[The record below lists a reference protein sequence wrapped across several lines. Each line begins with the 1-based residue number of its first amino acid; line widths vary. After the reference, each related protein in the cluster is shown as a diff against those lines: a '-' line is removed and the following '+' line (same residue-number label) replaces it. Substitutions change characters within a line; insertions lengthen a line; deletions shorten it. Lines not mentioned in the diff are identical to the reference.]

1 MAQLDKAFQVKPASR
16 DLVRNLSRS
25 DVCRLIPLT
34 EDIRY
39 SWWLGDNN
47 NNRKPPM
54 AEKDYIAM
62 WYHARKPYGINDTI
76 YWGWYDP
83 DTNSIDW
90 QTWQH
95 ADADGMAGFANI
107 LRPMGY
113 PCSPLPV
120 CNETKVPGSLVY
132 SSLSNIIA
140 ERMVKGDKPFYWFYP
155 MNVRGATG
163 IKTESFNQVSGVYML
178 TDPVSTPESWQS
190 QMRQRFKA
198 KQHWANWK
206 LANIGK
212 YVGYA
217 GVKLIYRLTSG
228 KQFYMGNCSNMGSWP
243 FPGQDNPPKQN
254 NLRLI
259 AVAPGT
265 ANYPISAT
273 MTEWYGQLTLTLK
286 MHPHICPD
294 QQTVRDISDAW
305 RDALLTKIQ

>member
-1 MAQLDKAFQVKPASR
+1 
-16 DLVRNLSRS
+16 
-25 DVCRLIPLT
+25 
-34 EDIRY
+34 
-39 SWWLGDNN
+39 
-47 NNRKPPM
+47 M

>member
-113 PCSPLPV
+113 PCKRTRRSCSSAPMP
-120 CNETKVPGSLVY
+120 
-132 SSLSNIIA
+132 SLS
-140 ERMVKGDKPFYWFYP
+140 RYKLRP
-155 MNVRGATG
+155 
-163 IKTESFNQVSGVYML
+163 SQ
-178 TDPVSTPESWQS
+178 WQ
-190 QMRQRFKA
+190 Q
-198 KQHWANWK
+198 
-206 LANIGK
+206 
-212 YVGYA
+212 
-217 GVKLIYRLTSG
+217 
-228 KQFYMGNCSNMGSWP
+228 P
-243 FPGQDNPPKQN
+243 
-254 NLRLI
+254 
-259 AVAPGT
+259 AP
-265 ANYPISAT
+265 A
-273 MTEWYGQLTLTLK
+273 LTL
-286 MHPHICPD
+286 P
-294 QQTVRDISDAW
+294 R
-305 RDALLTKIQ
+305 R